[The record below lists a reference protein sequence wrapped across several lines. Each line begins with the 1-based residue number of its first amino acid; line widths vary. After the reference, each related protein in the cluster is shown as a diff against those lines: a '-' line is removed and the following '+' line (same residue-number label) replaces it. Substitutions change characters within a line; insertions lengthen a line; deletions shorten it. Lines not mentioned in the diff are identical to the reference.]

1 MEKAKWRHGFGFV
14 KADAQRVADEIMS
27 IGDDV
32 TPQQVLEKARNEN
45 TELHKCFEWDDA
57 IASEKYRLIQAR
69 DVIRFLVIE
78 EETVPTDRPE
88 VRLMYK
94 TDNTTGYKP
103 IKVIMQDKT
112 EYEKLLERA
121 RAELRAFKSKY
132 AMLTELEEIF
142 SLID

>member
-1 MEKAKWRHGFGFV
+1 M
-14 KADAQRVADEIMS
+14 
-27 IGDDV
+27 
-32 TPQQVLEKARNEN
+32 LEKARNEN

-94 TDNTTGYKP
+94 TDNATGYKP

-121 RAELRAFKSKY
+121 WAELRAFKAKY

>member
-94 TDNTTGYKP
+94 TDNATGYKS

-121 RAELRAFKSKY
+121 WAELRAFKSKY

>member
-1 MEKAKWRHGFGFV
+1 MIKKAWKMGGFFD
-14 KADAQRVADEIMS
+14 ADAEKVADEILD
-27 IGDDV
+27 IGGTV

-78 EETVPTDRPE
+78 EEQEPEERPKIKAFYVTE
-88 VRLMYK
+88 PSG
-94 TDNTTGYKP
+94 GYKP
-103 IKVIMQDKT
+103 VELIVRQED
-112 EYEKLLERA
+112 EYKKLLERA
-121 RAELRAFKSKY
+121 WAELRAFKAKY

-142 SLID
+142 SLIG

>member
-1 MEKAKWRHGFGFV
+1 MERYKWKHGFGFV
-14 KADAQRVADEIMS
+14 KADAQKVGEEILS
-27 IGDDV
+27 IGSDV
-32 TPQQVLEKARNEN
+32 TPQQVLEKARQED
-45 TELHKCFEWDDA
+45 TELHKCFEWNDA

-78 EETVPTDRPE
+78 EEKVPTDRPE

-94 TDNTTGYKP
+94 TDNATGYKP

-121 RAELRAFKSKY
+121 WAELRAFKAKY

>member
-1 MEKAKWRHGFGFV
+1 MESYKWKHGFGFV
-14 KADAQRVADEIMS
+14 KADAQKVGEEILA
-27 IGDDV
+27 IGNDV
-32 TPQQVLEKARNEN
+32 TPQQVLEKARNES

-88 VRLMYK
+88 VRVMYK

-121 RAELRAFKSKY
+121 WAELRAFKAKY

>member
-1 MEKAKWRHGFGFV
+1 MGKYKWKHGFGFV
-14 KADAQRVADEIMS
+14 KADAQIVAEEILE
-27 IGDDV
+27 IGEDV
-32 TPQQVLEKARNEN
+32 SPQQVLEKARNEN

-88 VRLMYK
+88 VRMMYK
-94 TDNTTGYKP
+94 TDNATGYKP
-103 IKVIMQDKT
+103 VRVIMQDKT

-121 RAELRAFKSKY
+121 WAELRAFKAKY
-132 AMLTELEEIF
+132 SMLTELEEIF
-142 SLID
+142 NLIG

>member
-1 MEKAKWRHGFGFV
+1 MEKAKWRHGFRFV

-32 TPQQVLEKARNEN
+32 TPQQVLEKAREEN

-94 TDNTTGYKP
+94 TDNATGYKP
-103 IKVIMQDKT
+103 IKVIMQDKA

-121 RAELRAFKSKY
+121 WAELRAFKAKY

>member
-1 MEKAKWRHGFGFV
+1 MERAKWRHGFGFV

-94 TDNTTGYKP
+94 TDNATGYKP

-121 RAELRAFKSKY
+121 WAELRAFKSKY